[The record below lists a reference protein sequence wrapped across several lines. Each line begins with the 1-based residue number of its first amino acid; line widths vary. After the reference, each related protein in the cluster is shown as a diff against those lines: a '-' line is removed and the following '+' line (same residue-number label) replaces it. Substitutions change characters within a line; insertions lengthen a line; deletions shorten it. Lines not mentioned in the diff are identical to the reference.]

1 MECTVRGIPVF
12 YEEAGV
18 GRPLLM
24 LHGWPSDH
32 RLTSYFMEPILTER
46 SGWRR
51 IYPDLPG
58 MGKTPGADWIVN
70 QDDMLAVVLAFLD
83 AVAPGERIV
92 VVGASYGGF
101 LARGVLH
108 ERMAQMDGLMLW
120 APSVTPGDGERHVPP
135 PQTLVRDAE
144 ALATLEPDEALWT
157 RAAVVQT
164 AETLAAF
171 RASVKPGLQAAD
183 VAFRQQLQSAGFVFS
198 FAVDELAEPF
208 PAPTLILTGR
218 QDSMVG
224 YRDAW
229 GLLERYPRATFVT
242 LDRAGHALAEEQPTL
257 FRVLVHEWLDR
268 VEEYAMSN
276 ELKDGALDG

>member
-1 MECTVRGIPVF
+1 MQCTVRGIPVS

-32 RLTSYFMEPILTER
+32 HLTSYFMEPILTER

-58 MGKTPGADWIVN
+58 MGKTTAAAWIAN
-70 QDDMLAVVLAFLD
+70 QDDMLAVVLDFLD

-101 LARGVLH
+101 LARGILH
-108 ERMAQMDGLMLW
+108 ERMAQMDGLLLW
-120 APSVTPGDGERHVPP
+120 APSVASGNGERHLPP
-135 PQTLVRDAE
+135 PQTLVRDAD

-157 RAAVVQT
+157 QAAVIQT

-171 RASVKPGLQAAD
+171 RAAVKPGLRAAD
-183 VAFRQQLQSAGFVFS
+183 MAFLQRLQSAGFAFS
-198 FAVDELAEPF
+198 FAVDELPEPF
-208 PAPTLILTGR
+208 PAPTLVLTGR

-229 GLLERYPRATFVT
+229 GLLGSYPRATFAT

-257 FRVLVHEWLDR
+257 FRALVHEWLDR

-276 ELKDGALDG
+276 DRDESALVG

>member
-1 MECTVRGIPVF
+1 MECEVRGIPVY
-12 YEEAGV
+12 YEEVGA
-18 GRPLLM
+18 GRPLLL

-32 RLTSYFMEPILTER
+32 RLMSYAMEPILAQR
-46 SGWRR
+46 PGWRR
-51 IYPDLPG
+51 LYLDLPG
-58 MGKTPGADWIVN
+58 MGNTPGADWITT
-70 QDDMLAVVLAFLD
+70 QDDMLAVVLGFLD
-83 AVAPGERIV
+83 AVAPGERVV
-92 VVGASYGGF
+92 VVGSSYGGF

-120 APSVTPGDGERHVPP
+120 APSVASADGEHHLPP
-135 PQTLVRDAE
+135 PQTLARDAD

-183 VAFRQQLQSAGFVFS
+183 VAFLQRLESADFVFS
-198 FAVDELAEPF
+198 FAVDALPAPF

-224 YRDAW
+224 YRGAW
-229 GLLERYPRATFVT
+229 DLLERYPRATFVT
-242 LDRAGHALAEEQPTL
+242 LDRAGHALAEEQQAL
-257 FRVLVHEWLDR
+257 FRALVGEWLDR
-268 VEEYAMSN
+268 VEEYASPV
-276 ELKDGALDG
+276 